1 MSEEEN
7 KQLALR
13 YVEAVNAGDPE
24 TLARLSHPDF
34 FDHAKTGYAGPIE
47 PLDIVAEDDRVV
59 VRARTG
65 VHIWRFS
72 GGRIVEH
79 WRADG
84 TDIRGREPA

>member
-1 MSEEEN
+1 MSEEN

-13 YVEAVNAGDPE
+13 HIEALNSGDAE
-24 TLARLSHPDF
+24 TLARLTHPDF
-34 FDHAKTGYAGPIE
+34 FDHAADGEGPIE

-59 VRARTG
+59 VRARAS

-79 WRADG
+79 WACVDDTVTRRRG
-84 TDIRGREPA
+84 T

>member
-1 MSEEEN
+1 MSEEN

-13 YVEAVNAGDPE
+13 YVEAANAADAAAI
-24 TLARLSHPDF
+24 ARLVHPDF
-34 FDHAKTGYAGPIE
+34 VDHAEPGGLPIE

-84 TDIRGREPA
+84 VVTRGREDR

>member
-1 MSEEEN
+1 MSEEN

-13 YVEAVNAGDPE
+13 YVEAVNAGDAE
-24 TLARLSHPDF
+24 TLAGLVHPDF
-34 FDHAKTGYAGPIE
+34 FDHASPGSGPIE

-59 VRARTG
+59 VRARQG

-84 TDIRGREPA
+84 VVTRGKEAG